1 MLGLMVNAETTV
13 LLDIPI
19 DLKHCIT
26 YHQKKQ
32 QHYHIFNEYI
42 EKWVAGPQKLQLLH
56 VNTKGDLL
64 LIDVAVTTK
73 TSLVLLLLFD
83 LYLAFVELILIVV
96 LGKVAHLC

>member
-1 MLGLMVNAETTV
+1 MGSR
-13 LLDIPI
+13 
-19 DLKHCIT
+19 
-26 YHQKKQ
+26 
-32 QHYHIFNEYI
+32 
-42 EKWVAGPQKLQLLH
+42 PQKLQLLH
-56 VNTKGDLL
+56 VNKKRDLL

>member
-32 QHYHIFNEYI
+32 QHYHIFNEDI
-42 EKWVAGPQKLQLLH
+42 EKWVAGPRNFSYFTL
-56 VNTKGDLL
+56 TKRGIYCLSMWL
-64 LIDVAVTTK
+64 
-73 TSLVLLLLFD
+73 
-83 LYLAFVELILIVV
+83 
-96 LGKVAHLC
+96 